1 MRNTLE
7 KLQDRLEQAEQELAF
22 LKTRIDI
29 KSPEGSALHRSFWAI
44 QDCQKEAI
52 HIRAMTNTAK
62 GDEPMPPMP
71 NDS

>member
-1 MRNTLE
+1 MRNTIQ

-22 LKTRIDI
+22 LKGSTDI
-29 KSPEGSALHRSFWAI
+29 NSPEGSALHRAFWAVR
-44 QDCQKEAI
+44 DSYKEAV

-71 NDS
+71 TDS

>member
-1 MRNTLE
+1 MRNTIQ
-7 KLQDRLEQAEQELAF
+7 KLQDRLEQAELELAF

-29 KSPEGSALHRSFWAI
+29 KSPEGSALHRAVWAVR
-44 QDCQKEAI
+44 DSYKDAV